1 MVKKG
6 RIGSGDAGAR
16 EARVASVMIANLP
29 ELMDK
34 SRVLVVEDLD
44 GHVFD
49 HVRAAGARVER
60 WSRVC
65 SGDVP
70 GAVWPP
76 EGPFDLVLMRL
87 PRAKEVLEYTL
98 HAIAASLGPKGQVFV
113 YGSNDEGI
121 KSADKRVKA
130 LFRGVKTVATK
141 SHCRVI
147 SARFDPK
154 AAPKRSVEEFRA
166 EVPSPIG
173 EEKGWVYFPGVF
185 ARGKLDVGTKM
196 LCEALPGYG
205 AGERVLD
212 FAAGAGVISGYIQAR
227 EPGVELTMLE
237 ADAVA
242 LEAARLNVPGA
253 RVVLS
258 DAWSAIAPSDRF
270 DHIVSNP
277 PIHRGKSEDYTAL
290 HALIERAPSSLVPGG
305 TLTLVIQRQIS
316 IEPLFDAYQSV
327 EVVAQD
333 TRFRVWRAQTR
344 G

>member
-1 MVKKG
+1 MTKKG

-16 EARVASVMIANLP
+16 EARVASVMIANMPALSD
-29 ELMDK
+29 EV
-34 SRVLVVEDLD
+34 SVLVVEDLD
-44 GHVFD
+44 GHVFT
-49 HVRAAGARVER
+49 HVRASGARVER

-65 SGDVP
+65 SGEVL
-70 GAVWPP
+70 GAVWPSSTQ
-76 EGPFDLVLMRL
+76 FDLVLVRL
-87 PRAKEVLEYTL
+87 PRAKEVLEYAL
-98 HAIAASLGPKGQVFV
+98 HAAAASLAPKGRIFV
-113 YGSNDEGI
+113 YGANDEGI
-121 KSADKRVKA
+121 KSADKRIKT

-141 SHCRVI
+141 SHCRVT

-154 AAPKRSVEEFRA
+154 ASPKRSLQEFRA

-173 EEKGWVYFPGVF
+173 EDRSWAYFPGVF

-196 LCEALPGYG
+196 LCEALPEYNT
-205 AGERVLD
+205 GERVLD

-227 EPGVELTMLE
+227 EPGVALTMLE

-258 DAWSAIAPSDRF
+258 DAWSALDERERF

-290 HALIERAPSSLVPGG
+290 HALIERAPALLVPGG

-316 IEPLFDAYQSV
+316 IEPLFGAYESV
-327 EVVAQD
+327 DVVAQD